1 MSTPKKTT
9 APVSPSAMKEILDN
23 VLDFG
28 PEKDEPIPSKNPLT
42 DRIKLLV
49 EQLEEINRRVDKLS
63 SRF

>member
-1 MSTPKKTT
+1 MSTPKKTN

-28 PEKDEPIPSKNPLT
+28 PDHVEPKTTNNPLT
-42 DRIKLLV
+42 NRIKLLV